1 MTMPKRRYFIGRGPQ
16 HEQPNAPKILLW
28 EVLLTAVALEDNFE
42 HVVDKISSHFPAVL
56 YVVTGLMHP
65 ITHGD
70 LSTLSS
76 FVPT

>member
-16 HEQPNAPKILLW
+16 HEQPNAPKILLC
-28 EVLLTAVALEDNFE
+28 VALEDNFE